1 MNGTI
6 EKVVYLSSLAVGS
19 WVAKRLLDEYGE
31 LPLHLLCSSIEVHS
45 YDEAY
50 NYLLYWLMKQKF
62 DADKNRLMAITSLTS
77 GQGGFFGEDNK
88 DNDGPEEDELEVQAD
103 AEYKASL
110 ANTRPLLW
118 APSAGT
124 HWFRYRG
131 RYLALTREVEEHRQ
145 TVYMRTEKLRIS
157 CFGRDPSIL
166 KELMQDARV
175 AFSQKEK
182 GRTVIYRGVK
192 QIFDGELAWKRS
204 TSRPARPLST
214 VILDEAVKQAFL
226 EDIQHYLHPS
236 TMRWYSDRGI
246 PYRRGYLFYGPP
258 GTGKSSLAF
267 AAAGFLGL
275 NVYMI
280 NLNSQQLTEDNLT
293 QLFLTL
299 PRRCLVLLED
309 IDANEV
315 TGRRKPDAPRRKG
328 KNGISLSSLL
338 NIIDGVAA
346 QEGRVLIMTT
356 NHHEHLD
363 PALIRPGRVDYRLE
377 FRLASRELCAAMFR
391 NIFQVY
397 TSDAEVGGAQIAS
410 VTEKS
415 TQGSLHD
422 ALGDRSTKE
431 GSGAI
436 DLHELAKS
444 FAGKIP
450 PCTFSPAEVQ
460 GYLLRYRDSPQDAVA
475 GVETWIETS
484 LAEKASG
491 EHEPGD
497 KEPEAGASEPT
508 EDEDESEEENEDPD
522 KEPSP

>member
-1 MNGTI
+1 MNKTV
-6 EKVVYLSSLAVGS
+6 ENVVYFSSLAVGS
-19 WVAKRLLDEYGE
+19 WVAKRLLDEYGD
-31 LPLHLLCSSIEVHS
+31 LPLQLLCSTIEVHS

-77 GQGGFFGEDNK
+77 GQGGWFGEVDKN
-88 DNDGPEEDELEVQAD
+88 NDAPEEDELEVQVQAD

-124 HWFRYRG
+124 HWFCYRG
-131 RYLALTREVEEHRQ
+131 RYLALTREMEEHRQ
-145 TVYMRTEKLRIS
+145 TVYTRTEKLRIT
-157 CFGRDPSIL
+157 CFGRDPAIL

-182 GRTVIYRGVK
+182 GRTVIYRGMK
-192 QIFDGELAWKRS
+192 SIYDGQLAWTRS

-214 VILDEAVKQAFL
+214 VILDEDVKMAFL

-280 NLNSQQLTEDNLT
+280 NLNSQQLTEDALT

-315 TGRRKPDAPRRKG
+315 TGRRKPGARRRKG
-328 KNGISLSSLL
+328 KHGISLSSLL

-346 QEGRVLIMTT
+346 QEGRVLVMTT

-363 PALIRPGRVDYRLE
+363 PALIRPGRVDYKLE
-377 FRLASRELCAAMFR
+377 FQLASRELCAAMFR

-397 TSDAEVGGAQIAS
+397 TSDAEVDGVVASGVEKPYAQAA
-410 VTEKS
+410 
-415 TQGSLHD
+415 
-422 ALGDRSTKE
+422 AL
-431 GSGAI
+431 
-436 DLHELAKS
+436 DLEELANE
-444 FAGKIP
+444 FAEKIP
-450 PCTFSPAEVQ
+450 PHTFSPAEVQ
-460 GYLLRYRDSPQDAVA
+460 GYLLRYRESPQDAVA
-475 GVETWIETS
+475 GIGSWIETS
-484 LAEKASG
+484 LAEKASKDHEPNKEREDHEPDD
-491 EHEPGD
+491 EHENGTSESED
-497 KEPEAGASEPT
+497 ASE
-508 EDEDESEEENEDPD
+508 DEEEDNENPD

>member
-1 MNGTI
+1 MNGTV
-6 EKVVYLSSLAVGS
+6 EKVLYLSSLAVGS
-19 WVAKRLLDEYGE
+19 WVAKRLLDEYGDF
-31 LPLHLLCSSIEVHS
+31 PLHLLCSSIEVHS

-62 DADKNRLMAITSLTS
+62 DADKNRLLAITSLTS
-77 GQGGFFGEDNK
+77 GQSGFFGEDSNK
-88 DNDGPEEDELEVQAD
+88 DNDAAEEDELEVHAD

-118 APSAGT
+118 TPSAGT

-131 RYLALTREVEEHRQ
+131 RYLALTREVEENRQ
-145 TVYMRTEKLRIS
+145 MVYTRTEKLRVS
-157 CFGRDPSIL
+157 CFGRDPAIL
-166 KELMQDARV
+166 KDLMQDARV

-182 GRTVIYRGVK
+182 GRTVIYRGMK
-192 QIFDGELAWKRS
+192 SIYDGDFAWKRS

-214 VILDEAVKQAFL
+214 VILDEAVKKAFL

-275 NVYMI
+275 NVYMV
-280 NLNSQQLTEDNLT
+280 NLNSQQLTEDSLT

-315 TGRRKPDAPRRKG
+315 TGRRKPGARRRKG

-363 PALIRPGRVDYRLE
+363 PALIRPGRVDYKLE
-377 FRLASRELCAAMFR
+377 FQLASRDLCAAMFR

-397 TSDAEVGGAQIAS
+397 TSAEVDSAPVAS
-410 VTEKS
+410 YV
-415 TQGSLHD
+415 QGDL
-422 ALGDRSTKE
+422 STKE
-431 GSGAI
+431 GSAAI
-436 DLHELAKS
+436 NPQELAKQ
-444 FAGKIP
+444 FAENIP

-460 GYLLRYRDSPQDAVA
+460 GYLLRYRDSPEDAVA
-475 GVETWIETS
+475 GVETWVETS
-484 LAEKASG
+484 LAEKAPNN
-491 EHEPGD
+491 HELDDNEDEG
-497 KEPEAGASEPT
+497 T
-508 EDEDESEEENEDPD
+508 ENESEDESEEEGNENPD
-522 KEPSP
+522 KEAS

>member
-1 MNGTI
+1 MSTAASTMNGTV
-6 EKVVYLSSLAVGS
+6 EKVFYLSSLAVGS
-19 WVAKRLLDEYGE
+19 WVAKRLLDEYAD

-62 DADKNRLMAITSLTS
+62 DANKNRLLALTSLTS
-77 GQGGFFGEDNK
+77 GQGGFFGEDTNK
-88 DNDGPEEDELEVQAD
+88 DNDAAEEDELEVHAD

-118 APSAGT
+118 TPSAGT
-124 HWFRYRG
+124 HWFRYRS
-131 RYLALTREVEEHRQ
+131 RFLALTREVEENRQ
-145 TVYMRTEKLRIS
+145 TVYTRTEKLRVS
-157 CFGRDPSIL
+157 CLGWDPAIL

-182 GRTVIYRGVK
+182 GRTVIYRAMK
-192 QIFDGELAWKRS
+192 SIYDGELAWKRL

-214 VILDEAVKQAFL
+214 VILDEAVKHAFL

-275 NVYMI
+275 NVYMV
-280 NLNSQQLTEDNLT
+280 NLNSQQLTEDALT

-315 TGRRKPDAPRRKG
+315 TGRRKPAARRRKG
-328 KNGISLSSLL
+328 KNGISLSALL

-363 PALIRPGRVDYRLE
+363 PALIRPGRVDYKLE
-377 FRLASRELCAAMFR
+377 FQLASRDLCATMFR

-397 TSDAEVGGAQIAS
+397 TPSEVGSAQVAAS
-410 VTEKS
+410 S
-415 TQGSLHD
+415 TQGGLSEKD
-422 ALGDRSTKE
+422 GST
-431 GSGAI
+431 AI
-436 DLHELAKS
+436 DLQDVAKV

-450 PCTFSPAEVQ
+450 PGTFSPAEVQ
-460 GYLLRYRDSPQDAVA
+460 GYLLRYRDSPEDAVA
-475 GVETWIETS
+475 DVESWVETS
-484 LAEKASG
+484 QAEKAANDQVL
-491 EHEPGD
+491 ED
-497 KEPEAGASEPT
+497 KAAQSSESESEDDSEDDNEEQP
-508 EDEDESEEENEDPD
+508 DEDAS
-522 KEPSP
+522 

>member
-1 MNGTI
+1 MNGTV
-6 EKVVYLSSLAVGS
+6 EKVFYLCSLALGS
-19 WVAKRLLDEYGE
+19 WVAKTLLDHGQIPLE
-31 LPLHLLCSSIEVHS
+31 LLFSSVEVHS

-77 GQGGFFGEDNK
+77 GQEGAYSDDNK
-88 DNDGPEEDELEVQAD
+88 DNDGAEDDPIEVEDD

-118 APSAGT
+118 APSPGT

-131 RYLALTREVEEHRQ
+131 RCLALTREMEEHRQ
-145 TVYMRTEKLRIS
+145 AVFMRTEKLRIS

-166 KELMQDARV
+166 KELMEEARM

-192 QIFDGELAWKRS
+192 QAYDGEFTWKRS

-214 VILDEAVKQAFL
+214 IILCESVKMRFI
-226 EDIQHYLHPS
+226 EDIQHYLHPR

-246 PYRRGYLFYGPP
+246 PYRRGYLFHGPP

-293 QLFLTL
+293 QLFLSL

-315 TGRRKPDAPRRKG
+315 TSSRTSGAHRRKG
-328 KNGISLSSLL
+328 KSGISLSSLL

-346 QEGRVLIMTT
+346 QEGRVLVMTT
-356 NHHEHLD
+356 NHHEYLD

-377 FRLASRELCAAMFR
+377 FQLSSRELNTAMFR
-391 NIFQVY
+391 NIFR
-397 TSDAEVGGAQIAS
+397 EFAS
-410 VTEKS
+410 VAEIANSQISVEAETK
-415 TQGSLHD
+415 GSPHYS
-422 ALGDRSTKE
+422 RSDLLSAK
-431 GSGAI
+431 GSMT
-436 DLHELAKS
+436 DELRELAEA
-444 FAGKIP
+444 FAEKIP
-450 PCTFSPAEVQ
+450 PSTFSPAEVQ
-460 GYLLRYRDSPQDAVA
+460 GYLLRYPDSPHGAVA
-475 GVETWIETS
+475 DVETWIESS
-484 LAEKASG
+484 LAEKALKA
-491 EHEPGD
+491 HQLD
-497 KEPEAGASEPT
+497 NAEAEARSDEST
-508 EDEDESEEENEDPD
+508 EDEDGNESDMD
-522 KEPSP
+522 KEA

>member
-1 MNGTI
+1 MNGTV
-6 EKVVYLSSLAVGS
+6 EKVLYLSSLAVGS
-19 WVAKRLLDEYGE
+19 WVAKRLLDEYGD

-62 DADKNRLMAITSLTS
+62 NANKNRLLAITSLTS
-77 GQGGFFGEDNK
+77 GHGGFFGEDSNK
-88 DNDGPEEDELEVQAD
+88 DNDAAEEDELEVHAD

-118 APSAGT
+118 TPSAGT

-131 RYLALTREVEEHRQ
+131 RYLALTREVEENRQ
-145 TVYMRTEKLRIS
+145 TVYTRTEKLRVS
-157 CFGRDPSIL
+157 CIGRDPAIL

-182 GRTVIYRGVK
+182 GRTVIYRGMK
-192 QIFDGELAWKRS
+192 SIYDGELAWKRS

-214 VILDEAVKQAFL
+214 VILDEVVKKAFL

-275 NVYMI
+275 NVYML
-280 NLNSQQLTEDNLT
+280 NLNSQQLTEDALT

-315 TGRRKPDAPRRKG
+315 TGRRKPGARRRKG

-363 PALIRPGRVDYRLE
+363 PALIRPGRVDYKLE
-377 FRLASRELCAAMFR
+377 FQLASRDLSAAMFR

-397 TSDAEVGGAQIAS
+397 TPAEVDSAQVGS
-410 VTEKS
+410 YV
-415 TQGSLHD
+415 QGDLS
-422 ALGDRSTKE
+422 AKE
-431 GSGAI
+431 GPAAI
-436 DLHELAKS
+436 DLQDLAKG
-444 FAGKIP
+444 FAEKIP

-460 GYLLRYRDSPQDAVA
+460 GYLLRYRDSPEDAVG
-475 GVETWIETS
+475 GVESWVETS
-484 LAEKASG
+484 LAEKAAND
-491 EHEPGD
+491 HVLDD
-497 KEPEAGASEPT
+497 KEDEGSKSES
-508 EDEDESEEENEDPD
+508 EDESEEEDNENPD
-522 KEPSP
+522 KEAS

>member
-1 MNGTI
+1 MNGTV
-6 EKVVYLSSLAVGS
+6 EKVLYLSSLAVGS

-31 LPLHLLCSSIEVHS
+31 IPLQLLCSSIEVHS

-62 DADKNRLMAITSLTS
+62 DMDKNRLLAITSLTS
-77 GQGGFFGEDNK
+77 GQGGFFGEDNNK
-88 DNDGPEEDELEVQAD
+88 DNDAAEEDEVEVQAD

-131 RYLALTREVEEHRQ
+131 RYLALTREVEESRQ
-145 TVYMRTEKLRIS
+145 TVYTRTEKLRVS
-157 CFGRDPSIL
+157 CLGRDPAIL

-182 GRTVIYRGVK
+182 GRTVIYRGMK
-192 QIFDGELAWKRS
+192 SIFDGELAWKRS

-214 VILDEAVKQAFL
+214 VILDEAVKKAFL

-236 TMRWYSDRGI
+236 TIRWYSDRGI

-275 NVYMI
+275 NVYMV
-280 NLNSQQLTEDNLT
+280 NLNSQQLTEDALT

-315 TGRRKPDAPRRKG
+315 TGRRKPGARRRKG

-363 PALIRPGRVDYRLE
+363 PALIRPGRVDYKLE
-377 FRLASRELCAAMFR
+377 FQLASRELCSAMFR

-397 TSDAEVGGAQIAS
+397 TSADVDSAQVAS
-410 VTEKS
+410 HA
-415 TQGSLHD
+415 QGDL
-422 ALGDRSTKE
+422 STKE
-431 GSGAI
+431 GPAVVDLQGLAI
-436 DLHELAKS
+436 A
-444 FAGKIP
+444 FAEKIP
-450 PCTFSPAEVQ
+450 PYTFSPAEVQ

-484 LAEKASG
+484 LAEKAAND
-491 EHEPGD
+491 HVLDD
-497 KEPEAGASEPT
+497 KEGEGGKSES
-508 EDEDESEEENEDPD
+508 EDESEEDDNEDPD
-522 KEPSP
+522 KQPSP